1 MGAPVA
7 ESISYVILKLEI
19 FVLFSNHCPHAT
31 VEFWRVVFSP
41 DRVGH
46 GDGGYGVPFGRQGI
60 FSCREA
66 NARASMPSKF
76 EIYLPREK
84 RRRRQNRT
92 RGVRASVRP
101 SLNLCCSLPKQ
112 SKAGWLSPSS
122 SAPPRLVTRP
132 FRQGPSL
139 ARF

>member
-19 FVLFSNHCPHAT
+19 FVFSNHCPHAT

-60 FSCREA
+60 FSCGEA
-66 NARASMPSKF
+66 SASARPRRVNLKFISRVKNGDDDKIEHAASG
-76 EIYLPREK
+76 
-84 RRRRQNRT
+84 
-92 RGVRASVRP
+92 RGRGP

-112 SKAGWLSPSS
+112 SGVA
-122 SAPPRLVTRP
+122 
-132 FRQGPSL
+132 
-139 ARF
+139 